1 MEDGNSLKIITA
13 LDTLATLAV
22 EQIGYT
28 YQLPAYHPLII
39 GAVLGSTYLL
49 LKYKNE
55 VVGVVLSVPKL
66 LESIPSYLIFFSIAS
81 RIFWSFSAD
90 SACLI
95 EALSIPSRTLL
106 CVLRFSAKSACC
118 LTMKGA
124 SFESS

>member
-39 GAVLGSTYLL
+39 GAVLGSTYFL

-55 VVGVVLSVPKL
+55 VVGAVLSVPRL
-66 LESIPSYLIFFSIAS
+66 L
-81 RIFWSFSAD
+81 D
-90 SACLI
+90 S
-95 EALSIPSRTLL
+95 
-106 CVLRFSAKSACC
+106 
-118 LTMKGA
+118 
-124 SFESS
+124 